1 MKKFGTP
8 PNWMNAANY
17 SCVTQYLLAVKR
29 AGSKDPQAV
38 VKALEGYKFNDFFA
52 NPGYI
57 RPEDHMRVGKAYIL
71 RAKKPS
77 DIKEPWDYFQ
87 VVGVVPAEQ
96 AYMSPKDTGC
106 KMGDF

>member
-1 MKKFGTP
+1 MKKFGKP
-8 PNWMNAANY
+8 PNWFNAGNY

-38 VKALEGYKFNDFFA
+38 VKALEGHRFSDFFA
-52 NPGYI
+52 SPGYI
-57 RPEDHMRVGKAYIL
+57 RPEDHKRVGKAYIL

-77 DIKEPWDYFQ
+77 EIKEPWDYFQ
-87 VVGVVPAEQ
+87 IVGEVPMEQ
-96 AYMSPKDTGC
+96 AYMDVKETGC

>member
-1 MKKFGTP
+1 
-8 PNWMNAANY
+8 
-17 SCVTQYLLAVKR
+17 
-29 AGSKDPQAV
+29 V

-57 RPEDHMRVGKAYIL
+57 RAEDHMRVGKAYIM

-77 DIKEPWDYFQ
+77 EIKEAWDYFQ
-87 VVGVVPAEQ
+87 IVGVVPAEQ